1 MSSDLTDNSLDQAR
15 SLTFTNNSYTFS
27 DQVSLKDPID
37 CYKFTLEGKSSF
49 QLDLN
54 HLSANADVQL
64 IQDANGNGGVD
75 KGEVIAASN
84 RTGKKAESITT
95 TLEAGT
101 YYIQV
106 NSTGKAKTKY
116 ELNVSA
122 IPIDNAGNTLN
133 TAWDIGEISANSPT
147 ISYTDWVGKSDNY
160 DYYKFNIN
168 SISDVSLSLKDL
180 GADADMRLLNWQGD
194 ILAGS
199 ANIANTDEF
208 ITSNL
213 TAGRYYIEIYS
224 YNGNQTFYNLHLSLT
239 SPDSRAII
247 QTSDQLNSIDEGN
260 TTATIPTTANSN
272 QGTLRA
278 DTFVYTPNSTQ
289 TVFSGKGNIDYGSGG
304 RDTLDL
310 SAFVSTQVLSFN
322 YANTV
327 NGGVI
332 YNPGDSAAR
341 VFDAIAFSDGRQ
353 ILFEGI
359 DIIKFADTV
368 INLSVTPNDPLFNQQ
383 WNLHMMDV
391 QKAWRFTTGSDQV
404 LIGIEDT
411 GLAADVNGYLH
422 PDLRF
427 TNSIGSNYFDEYSSS
442 SSHGTLVQGT
452 IAAASN
458 NNIGIAG
465 INWNSSVMQI
475 DVIGGN
481 PGDYS
486 LADATQTLINWADSQ
501 NKPLVINLSLAG
513 GYSTAFEQ
521 LIANNQNDVLF
532 VIAAGNGN
540 QNTISSP
547 ADLAKKYQNVIAVGA
562 SWGTQDYYGNPKT
575 PGTRVDYPSQG
586 IQWYGSNYGEG
597 LTLMAPTEF
606 TSTNASRNPS
616 ELFYNKLD
624 YATSFNGTSAA
635 TANVT
640 GVASLV
646 WSANRSLTATQIRSI
661 LSDTAYDL
669 GTPGYD
675 TVYGYGV
682 INADAAVRRGL
693 ALSRVETTTV

>member
-1 MSSDLTDNSLDQAR
+1 MSSDLTGNSLDQAR
-15 SLTFTNNSYTFS
+15 SFTFTNNSYTFS
-27 DQVSLKDPID
+27 DQVSLKDPVD
-37 CYKFTLEGKSSF
+37 FYKFTLEGKSSF
-49 QLDLN
+49 LLDLT

-64 IQDANGNGGVD
+64 IQDANGNGVTD
-75 KGEVIAASN
+75 KGEVIAASK
-84 RTGKKAESITT
+84 RAGKKAESINT

-106 NSTGKAKTKY
+106 HSTGRAKTKY
-116 ELNVSA
+116 ELSVSA
-122 IPIDNAGNTLN
+122 IPIDNAGNTLD
-133 TAWDIGEISANSPT
+133 TAWNIGEISANSQT
-147 ISYTDWVGKSDNY
+147 ISYRDWVGKSDSY
-160 DYYKFNIN
+160 DYYKFNI
-168 SISDVSLSLKDL
+168 SSTGDVSLSLKDL
-180 GADADMRLLNWQGD
+180 GADADIRLLNWQGEN
-194 ILAGS
+194 LAGS
-199 ANIANTDEF
+199 ANIDNTDEF

-213 TAGRYYIEIYS
+213 TAGTYYVEIYS

-239 SPDSRAII
+239 SPDSTAVI
-247 QTSDQLNSIDEGN
+247 QSSDQLGSVDDGNS
-260 TTATIPTTANSN
+260 TAIIPTTANSN

-278 DTFVYTPNSTQ
+278 DTFIYTSNSTQ
-289 TVFSGKGNIDYGSGG
+289 TVFSGKGNIDFGSGG
-304 RDTLDL
+304 RDILDL

-322 YANTV
+322 YANTT

-332 YNPGDSAAR
+332 YDPGNSVAR
-341 VFDAIAFSDGRQ
+341 VFDAIAFSDGKQ

-359 DIIKFADTV
+359 DTIKFADTV
-368 INLSVTPNDPLFNQQ
+368 INLSVTPNDPLFNKQ

-411 GLAADVNGYLH
+411 GLAPDVNGYLH

-427 TNSIGSNYFDEYSSS
+427 TNSIGSNYFDEYSS

-465 INWNSSVMQI
+465 INWNSPVMQI

-486 LADATQTLINWADSQ
+486 LADATQTLINWAHSQ
-501 NKPLVINLSLAG
+501 NKPIVINLSLSG
-513 GYSTAFEQ
+513 GYSTALEE

-532 VIAAGNGN
+532 VLATGNGN

-547 ADLAKKYQNVIAVGA
+547 ADLAKKYKNVTAVGA

-575 PGTRVDYPSQG
+575 PGTRVDYPSEG
-586 IQWYGSNYGEG
+586 VQWWGSNYGEG
-597 LTLMAPTEF
+597 LTLVAPTEF
-606 TSTNASRNPS
+606 TSTSATRNTS
-616 ELFYNKLD
+616 DQFYNKLD
-624 YATSFNGTSAA
+624 YATNFNGTSAA

-682 INADAAVRRGL
+682 VNSDAAVRRAI
-693 ALSRVETTTV
+693 ALSRVETTV

>member
-1 MSSDLTDNSLDQAR
+1 MSSNLAGNSLDQAR
-15 SLTFTNNSYTFS
+15 SFTFTNNSYTFS

-37 CYKFTLEGKSSF
+37 SYKFTLEGRSSF
-49 QLDLN
+49 QLDLTD
-54 HLSANADVQL
+54 LSANADVQL
-64 IQDANGNGGVD
+64 IQDANGNGVLD
-75 KGEVIAASN
+75 QGEVIAASN

-106 NSTGKAKTKY
+106 NSTGKGKTQY
-116 ELNVSA
+116 ELSVAA
-122 IPIDNAGNTLN
+122 IPIDNAGNTLDA
-133 TAWDIGEISANSPT
+133 AWDIGEISANSPT
-147 ISYTDWVGKSDNY
+147 ISYSDCVGKSDSY
-160 DYYKFNIN
+160 DYYKFNI
-168 SISDVSLSLKDL
+168 SSTGDVSLSLKDL
-180 GADADMRLLNWQGD
+180 GADADMRLLNWQGEN
-194 ILAGS
+194 LAGS
-199 ANIANTDEF
+199 ANIDNNDEF
-208 ITSNL
+208 ITSSL
-213 TAGRYYIEIYS
+213 TAGTYYIEIYS
-224 YNGNQTFYNLHLSLT
+224 YNNNQTFYNLHLSLT
-239 SPDSRAII
+239 SPDSTALI
-247 QTSDQLNSIDEGN
+247 QTSDQLNSVNNGN
-260 TTATIPTTANSN
+260 TTATRPTTANSN
-272 QGTLRA
+272 QQGTLRA
-278 DTFVYTPNSTQ
+278 DTFIYTPNSTQ
-289 TVFSGKGNIDYGSGG
+289 TVFSGKGNIDFGSGG
-304 RDTLDL
+304 RDILDL
-310 SAFVSTQVLSFN
+310 SAFVSTQVRSFN
-322 YANTV
+322 YANSP

-332 YNPGDSAAR
+332 YDPGDSVAR
-341 VFDAIAFSDGRQ
+341 VFDAIAFSDGKQ

-359 DIIKFADTV
+359 DTIKFADTV
-368 INLSVTPNDPLFNQQ
+368 INLSVTPNDPLFNKQ

-391 QKAWRFTTGSDQV
+391 QKAWRFTTGSNQV

-411 GLAADVNGYLH
+411 GLAPDVNGYLH

-427 TNSIGSNYFDEYSSS
+427 TNNISSNYFDEYSS

-475 DVIGGN
+475 DVIGSN

-513 GYSTAFEQ
+513 GYSPAFEQ
-521 LIANNQNDVLF
+521 LVANNQNDVLF

-562 SWGTQDYYGNPKT
+562 SWGTQDYYGNAKT

-606 TSTNASRNPS
+606 TSTSASRNIS

-624 YATSFNGTSAA
+624 YSTNFNGTSAA

-646 WSANRSLTATQIRSI
+646 WSANRNLTATQIRSI
-661 LSDTAYDL
+661 LSTTAYDL

-682 INADAAVRRGL
+682 VNADAAVRRAI

>member
-1 MSSDLTDNSLDQAR
+1 MSSDLAGNSLDQAR
-15 SLTFTNNSYTFS
+15 SFTFTNNSHTFS
-27 DQVSLKDPID
+27 DKVSLKDPID
-37 CYKFTLEGKSSF
+37 CYKFTLDGRSSF
-49 QLDLN
+49 QLDLTN
-54 HLSANADVQL
+54 LSANADVQL
-64 IQDANGNGGVD
+64 IQDANGNGVVD
-75 KGEVIAASN
+75 QGEVVAASN
-84 RTGKKAESITT
+84 RTGKKAELINT

-106 NSTGKAKTKY
+106 HSTGKAKTKY
-116 ELNVSA
+116 ELSVSA
-122 IPIDNAGNTLN
+122 IPIDNAGNTLD
-133 TAWDIGEISANSPT
+133 TALDIGEISANPQT

-168 SISDVSLSLKDL
+168 STSDVNLSLKDL
-180 GADADMRLLNWQGD
+180 GADADMRLLNRQGD

-199 ANIANTDEF
+199 ANIGNTDEF
-208 ITSNL
+208 ITSSL
-213 TAGRYYIEIYS
+213 TAGTYYIEIYS

-239 SPDSRAII
+239 SPDSTAVI
-247 QTSDQLNSIDEGN
+247 QTSDQLKSVDGGN
-260 TTATIPTTANSN
+260 TTATIPTNANN
-272 QGTLRA
+272 QQGTLRA
-278 DTFVYTPNSTQ
+278 DTFIYTPNSTQ
-289 TVFSGKGNIDYGSGG
+289 TVFSGKGNVDFGSGG

-322 YANTV
+322 YANSV

-332 YNPGDSAAR
+332 YDPGDSVAR

-359 DIIKFADTV
+359 DTIKFADTV

-391 QKAWRFTTGSDQV
+391 QKAWRFTTGSNQV
-404 LIGIEDT
+404 LVGIEDT
-411 GLAADVNGYLH
+411 GLALDVNGNLH

-427 TNSIGSNYFDEYSSS
+427 TNSISSNSFDEYSS

-452 IAAASN
+452 IAATSN
-458 NNIGIAG
+458 NNLGIAG
-465 INWNSSVMQI
+465 INWNSPVMQL

-486 LADATQTLINWADSQ
+486 LAEATQTLINWADSQ
-501 NKPLVINLSLAG
+501 NKPLIINLSLSG
-513 GYSTAFEQ
+513 GYSAAFEE

-532 VIAAGNGN
+532 VIASGNGN

-562 SWGTQDYYGNPKT
+562 SWGTQDYYGNAKT

-586 IQWYGSNYGEG
+586 IQWWGSNYGDG
-597 LTLMAPTEF
+597 LTLVAPTEF
-606 TSTNASRNPS
+606 TSTNASRNTS

-624 YATSFNGTSAA
+624 YTTNFNGTSAA

-646 WSANRSLTATQIRSI
+646 WSANPNLTATQIRSI
-661 LSDTAYDL
+661 LSTTAYDL

-682 INADAAVRRGL
+682 VNTDAAVRRAL
-693 ALSRVETTTV
+693 AISRVETTV

>member
-1 MSSDLTDNSLDQAR
+1 MSSDLAGNSLDQAR
-15 SLTFTNNSYTFS
+15 SFTFTNNSHTFS
-27 DQVSLKDPID
+27 DKVSLKDPID
-37 CYKFTLEGKSSF
+37 CYKFTLDGRSSF
-49 QLDLN
+49 QLDLTN
-54 HLSANADVQL
+54 LSANADVQL
-64 IQDANGNGGVD
+64 IQDANGNGVVD
-75 KGEVIAASN
+75 QGEVIAASN
-84 RTGKKAESITT
+84 RTGKKAESINT

-106 NSTGKAKTKY
+106 HSAGKAKTKY
-116 ELNVSA
+116 ELSVSA
-122 IPIDNAGNTLN
+122 IPIDNAGNTLD
-133 TAWDIGEISANSPT
+133 TALDIGEISANPQT

-168 SISDVSLSLKDL
+168 STSDVNLSLKDL

-199 ANIANTDEF
+199 ANIGNTDEF
-208 ITSNL
+208 ITSSL
-213 TAGRYYIEIYS
+213 TAGTYYIEIYS

-239 SPDSRAII
+239 SPDSTAVI
-247 QTSDQLNSIDEGN
+247 QTSDQLNSVDGGN
-260 TTATIPTTANSN
+260 TTATIPTNANN
-272 QGTLRA
+272 HQGTLRA
-278 DTFVYTPNSTQ
+278 DTFIYTPNSTQ
-289 TVFSGKGNIDYGSGG
+289 TVFSGKGNVDFGSGG

-322 YANTV
+322 YANSV

-332 YNPGDSAAR
+332 YDPGDSPAR

-359 DIIKFADTV
+359 DTIKFADTV

-391 QKAWRFTTGSDQV
+391 QKAWRFTTGSNQV
-404 LIGIEDT
+404 LVGIEDT
-411 GLAADVNGYLH
+411 GLALDVNGNLH

-427 TNSIGSNYFDEYSSS
+427 TNSISSNSFDEYSSS

-452 IAAASN
+452 IAATSN
-458 NNIGIAG
+458 NNLGIAG
-465 INWNSSVMQI
+465 INWNSPVMQL

-486 LADATQTLINWADSQ
+486 LAEATQTLINWADSQ
-501 NKPLVINLSLAG
+501 NKPLIINLSLSG
-513 GYSTAFEQ
+513 GYSAAFEE

-532 VIAAGNGN
+532 VIASGNGN

-562 SWGTQDYYGNPKT
+562 SWGTQDYYGNAKT

-586 IQWYGSNYGEG
+586 IQWWGSNYGDG
-597 LTLMAPTEF
+597 LTLVAPTEF
-606 TSTNASRNPS
+606 TSTNASRNTS

-624 YATSFNGTSAA
+624 YTTNFNGTSAA

-646 WSANRSLTATQIRSI
+646 WSANPNLTATQIRSI
-661 LSDTAYDL
+661 LSTTAYDL

-682 INADAAVRRGL
+682 VNTDAAVRRAL
-693 ALSRVETTTV
+693 AISRVQTTTV

>member
-1 MSSDLTDNSLDQAR
+1 MSSNLAGNSLDQAR
-15 SLTFTNNSYTFS
+15 SFTFTNNSYTFS

-37 CYKFTLEGKSSF
+37 SYKFTLEGRSSF
-49 QLDLN
+49 QLDLTD
-54 HLSANADVQL
+54 LSANADVQL
-64 IQDANGNGGVD
+64 IQDANGNGVLD
-75 KGEVIAASN
+75 QGEVIAASN

-106 NSTGKAKTKY
+106 NSTGKGKTQY
-116 ELNVSA
+116 ELSVAA
-122 IPIDNAGNTLN
+122 IPIDNAGNTLDA
-133 TAWDIGEISANSPT
+133 AWDIGEISANSPT
-147 ISYTDWVGKSDNY
+147 ISYSDCVGKSDSY
-160 DYYKFNIN
+160 DYYKFNI
-168 SISDVSLSLKDL
+168 SSTGDVSLSLKDL
-180 GADADMRLLNWQGD
+180 GADADMRLLNWQGEN
-194 ILAGS
+194 LAGS
-199 ANIANTDEF
+199 ANIDNNDEF
-208 ITSNL
+208 ITSSL
-213 TAGRYYIEIYS
+213 TAGTYYIEIYS
-224 YNGNQTFYNLHLSLT
+224 YNNNQTFYNLHLSLT
-239 SPDSRAII
+239 SPDSTAVI
-247 QTSDQLNSIDEGN
+247 QSSDQLNSVNNGN
-260 TTATIPTTANSN
+260 TTATRPTTANSN
-272 QGTLRA
+272 QQGTLRA
-278 DTFVYTPNSTQ
+278 DTFIYTPNSTQ
-289 TVFSGKGNIDYGSGG
+289 TVFSGKGNIDFGSGG
-304 RDTLDL
+304 RDILDL
-310 SAFVSTQVLSFN
+310 SAFVSTQVRSFN
-322 YANTV
+322 YANSP

-332 YNPGDSAAR
+332 YDPGDSVAR
-341 VFDAIAFSDGRQ
+341 VFDAIAFSDGKQ

-359 DIIKFADTV
+359 DTIKFADTV
-368 INLSVTPNDPLFNQQ
+368 INLSITPNDPLFNKQ

-391 QKAWRFTTGSDQV
+391 QKAWRFTTGSNQV

-411 GLAADVNGYLH
+411 GLAPDVNGYLH

-427 TNSIGSNYFDEYSSS
+427 TNNISSNYFDEYSS

-475 DVIGGN
+475 DVIGSN

-513 GYSTAFEQ
+513 GYSPAFEQ
-521 LIANNQNDVLF
+521 LVANNQNDVLF
-532 VIAAGNGN
+532 VISAGNGN

-562 SWGTQDYYGNPKT
+562 SWGTQDYYGNAKT

-606 TSTNASRNPS
+606 TSTSASRNTS

-624 YATSFNGTSAA
+624 YSTNFNGTSAA

-646 WSANRSLTATQIRSI
+646 WSANRNLTATQIRSI
-661 LSDTAYDL
+661 LSTTAYDL

-682 INADAAVRRGL
+682 VNADAAVRRAI
-693 ALSRVETTTV
+693 ALSRVQTTV